1 MTDSVPAVSF
11 PTVVFEARP
20 GVTGLVVPPDELAGL
35 GAGKRPAVVVTVHGI
50 GDAPTEPYS
59 YRNTVG
65 SMGGRSLV
73 SLSREHRAA
82 SGLVGG
88 QQVEVTLVL
97 DTEPRVVEVPAAL
110 AEAWAGDDALRA
122 SFAALSPSRQKAL
135 TLPIADART
144 DTTRERRVAA
154 ALDALRG

>member
-1 MTDSVPAVSF
+1 MTDSVPPVTF

-20 GVTGLVVPPDELAGL
+20 GVTGLVVPPDELAML

-50 GDAPTEPYS
+50 GDAPTEPYT

-65 SMGGRSLV
+65 SMGGQLLL
-73 SLSREHRAA
+73 SLSAEHRRA

-88 QQVEVTLVL
+88 QQVEVTLAL

-122 SFAALSPSRQKAL
+122 SFDSLSPSRQKAL

-144 DTTRERRVAA
+144 DATRERRVAA

>member
-1 MTDSVPAVSF
+1 MTDSVPSVTF
-11 PTVVFEARP
+11 RTVVLEARP
-20 GVTGLVVPPDELAGL
+20 GVTGLVVPADELAAL
-35 GAGKRPAVVVTVHGI
+35 GAGKRPAVVVTVRGV
-50 GDAPTEPYS
+50 GDVPTEPYG

-65 SMGGRSLV
+65 GMGGRSLV
-73 SLSREHRAA
+73 SLSAEHRRA

-110 AEAWAGDDALRA
+110 AEAWAGDEALRA
-122 SFAALSPSRQKAL
+122 SFDALSPSRQKAL

-144 DTTRERRVAA
+144 DATRERRVAA

>member
-1 MTDSVPAVSF
+1 MTDSVPAVTF
-11 PTVVFEARP
+11 ATVVLEARP
-20 GVTGLVVPPDELAGL
+20 GVTGLVVPPDELAKL
-35 GAGKRPAVVVTVHGI
+35 GAGGRPAVAVTVRGI

-65 SMGGRSLV
+65 SMGGRSLL
-73 SLSREHRAA
+73 SLSKEHRAA

-122 SFAALSPSRQKAL
+122 SFDALSPSRQAAL
-135 TLPIADART
+135 TLPIAEART
-144 DTTRERRVAA
+144 DATRERRVAA